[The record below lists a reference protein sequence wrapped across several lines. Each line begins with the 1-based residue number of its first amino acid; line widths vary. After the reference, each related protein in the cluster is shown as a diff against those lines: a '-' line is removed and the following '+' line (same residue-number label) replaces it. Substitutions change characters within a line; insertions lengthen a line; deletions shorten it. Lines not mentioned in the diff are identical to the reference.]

1 MKKVFY
7 IFYIFPILLLFFTLN
22 GFSQEDS
29 INKKN
34 NIIPIN
40 VPNINSIAVGS
51 GYSQFKA
58 LDEKANQLIFKAQL
72 VPVYFAYSK
81 ESEKRIFNINIDI
94 RNGLIDN
101 NQNNSEI
108 QPTNRS
114 YNYLVQDEINVEYA
128 RKINQKRKQK
138 VDLFIGGQLKQYYSM
153 SLADVPIYVSS
164 ELSINPMF
172 LTNYH
177 INETIALKS
186 LVSISIASINTNI
199 PYQATPTVGTQNNFF
214 STFFSETDYT
224 TINHYK
230 RINFHPSLEKK
241 LTDRWTFSIDY
252 IFRWSHYTHANN
264 NLSTYDNSILVKF
277 IKKII

>member
-7 IFYIFPILLLFFTLN
+7 IFQVFNILLLFFTLN

-40 VPNINSIAVGS
+40 VPDINSIAVGS

-138 VDLFIGGQLKQYYSM
+138 VDFFIGGQLKQYYSM
-153 SLADVPIYVSS
+153 SLADAPVYVSS

-172 LTNYH
+172 LINYH
-177 INETIALKS
+177 ISETIALKS

-199 PYQATPTVGTQNNFF
+199 PYQATPTVGTQNNFL

-277 IKKII
+277 TKKII

>member
-7 IFYIFPILLLFFTLN
+7 IFYLFSIFLTFFTLN
-22 GFSQEDS
+22 GFSKEDTS
-29 INKKN
+29 NKQN
-34 NIIPIN
+34 IIIPIN
-40 VPNINSIAVGS
+40 VPDINSIAVGS

-81 ESEKRIFNINIDI
+81 ESEKRIFNVNIDF

-101 NQNNSEI
+101 NQNNSGFK
-108 QPTNRS
+108 PTKRS

-128 RKINQKRKQK
+128 RKINGKRKKK
-138 VDLFIGGQLKQYYSM
+138 VDFFIGGQLKQYYSM
-153 SLADVPIYVSS
+153 SLADVPVYVSS

-186 LVSISIASINTNI
+186 LISLSIASINTNI
-199 PYQATPTVGTQNNFF
+199 PYQTDPAIGNQNSFF

-241 LTDRWTFSIDY
+241 ITDRWTFSIDY
-252 IFRWSHYTHANN
+252 IFSWSHFTHDNN

-277 IKKII
+277 TKKIL